1 MMSLKGFLLGDREA
15 RAKDPSKV
23 GLLPLML
30 PMLLE
35 HILYS
40 TVNLLDVL
48 FISRISDSAVNSVS
62 VPGQYLSVCQILAFS
77 VSAGAIICVN
87 QAIGMGNFKKVNR
100 LATIACA
107 ANALLGALFG
117 LLFITNADALL
128 SVMRLEAESLRGAA
142 RYLRITGGLM
152 IFQCVSIVFN
162 SLSRSLGRIRAPLY
176 INITANLINVV
187 GNYLVVF
194 HPEITHVD
202 PVAGVA
208 MTSVLSH
215 FVGMVIAFTFAY
227 RAGVRVS
234 PKLLRPFPRADIGLA
249 LSLGIP
255 GGLNNISYSLC
266 QLVTTAIV
274 TRFGD
279 LMVSTKVYV
288 TSLAGYVALVGMSFC
303 QANSIMVGYRVGAAK
318 YDEAKRLAIFVARVA
333 VLSNLF
339 FSSVLFLFRR
349 QLLGIFT
356 SDPAILQTA
365 SVILLIDF
373 AVEVGRALNN
383 SFSGSLNAVGDVKYQ
398 LVINQLSGW
407 LISVGCSYLFSTVFG
422 LGLYGVWA
430 AFALDELTRGL
441 IMRARWRSERWIGGV
456 ETRRKTLAA

>member
-1 MMSLKGFLLGDREA
+1 MPMSDFLLGERK
-15 RAKDPSKV
+15 RKGGDPSRV
-23 GLLPLML
+23 GLIPLML

-48 FISRISDSAVNSVS
+48 FISRISDHAVNSVS
-62 VPGQYLSVCQILAFS
+62 VPGQYLSICQILAFS
-77 VSAGAIICVN
+77 VSAGSIICVN
-87 QAIGMGNFKKVNR
+87 QAIGMGNLKKVNR

-117 LLFITNADALL
+117 LVFFFHADGLL
-128 SVMRLEAESLRGAA
+128 SVMRLEADTLSGAA

-176 INITANLINVV
+176 INIAANLINVA

-202 PVAGVA
+202 QVAGVA
-208 MTSVLSH
+208 MTSVLSQ
-215 FVGMVIAFTFAY
+215 FAGMVIAFVFAY

-234 PKLLRPFPRADIGLA
+234 PRYFMPFPKEDIGMA

-266 QLVTTAIV
+266 QLVTTAIISH
-274 TRFGD
+274 FGD
-279 LMVSTKVYV
+279 MMVSTKVYV
-288 TSLAGYVALVGMSFC
+288 SSLAGYVTLVSMSFC

-318 YDEAKRLAIFVARVA
+318 YEEARRLAIFVARVA

-339 FSSVLFLFRR
+339 FSGVLFIFRR
-349 QLLGIFT
+349 QFISIFT
-356 SDPAILQTA
+356 GDPAILQTA
-365 SVILLIDF
+365 SSILLIDF

-383 SFSGSLNAVGDVKYQ
+383 SFSGSLTAVGDVRYQ
-398 LVINQLSGW
+398 LVVNQLSGW
-407 LISVGCSYLFSTVFG
+407 LISVGCAYLFSTVFG
-422 LGLYGVWA
+422 LGLYGVWM

-441 IMRARWRSERWIGGV
+441 IMRVRWRSGRWIGAV
-456 ETRRKTLAA
+456 ESRRKTLAT

>member
-1 MMSLKGFLLGDREA
+1 MREFLLGDR
-15 RAKDPSKV
+15 KGKGGDPSKV
-23 GLLPLML
+23 GLIPLML

-48 FISRISDSAVNSVS
+48 FISRISDHAVNSVS
-62 VPGQYLSVCQILAFS
+62 VPGQYLSICQILAFS
-77 VSAGAIICVN
+77 VSSGAIICVN
-87 QAIGMGNFKKVNR
+87 QAIGMGNLKKVNR
-100 LATIACA
+100 LAAIACA
-107 ANALLGALFG
+107 ANALLGAIFG
-117 LLFITNADALL
+117 LTFFFHADSLL
-128 SVMRLEAESLRGAA
+128 SVMRLEADTLSGAA

-176 INITANLINVV
+176 INITANLINVI

-202 PVAGVA
+202 PVVGVA
-208 MTSVLSH
+208 MTSVLSQ
-215 FVGMVIAFTFAY
+215 FVGMIVAFALAY

-234 PKLLRPFPRADIGLA
+234 LKCLWPFPRQDFALA

-274 TRFGD
+274 SRFGD
-279 LMVSTKVYV
+279 MMMSTKVYV
-288 TSLAGYVALVGMSFC
+288 TSLAGYVALVSMSFC

-318 YDEAKRLAIFVARVA
+318 YDEAKRLAIFVARIS

-339 FSSVLFLFRR
+339 FSGLLFLFRR
-349 QLLGIFT
+349 RLIGIFT
-356 SDPAILQTA
+356 TDPAILATA
-365 SVILLIDF
+365 AGVLLIDF
-373 AVEVGRALNN
+373 AVEIGRALNN
-383 SFSGSLNAVGDVKYQ
+383 SFSGSLTAVGDVRYQ
-398 LVINQLSGW
+398 LLVNQLSGW
-407 LISVGCSYLFSTVFG
+407 LISVGCAYLFSTVFG
-422 LGLYGVWA
+422 LGLYGVWM

-441 IMRARWRSERWIGGV
+441 IPRARWRSSRWTGGV
-456 ETRRKTLAA
+456 EARRKTLAQ

>member
-1 MMSLKGFLLGDREA
+1 MGDRRSKA
-15 RAKDPSKV
+15 GDPSRV
-23 GLLPLML
+23 GLIPLML

-48 FISRISDSAVNSVS
+48 FISRISDSAVNAVS
-62 VPGQYLSVCQILAFS
+62 VPGQYLSISQILAFS
-77 VSAGAIICVN
+77 VSSGAIICVN
-87 QAIGMGNFKKVNR
+87 QAIGMGNLKKVNR
-100 LATIACA
+100 LASIACA
-107 ANALLGALFG
+107 ANTLLGVIFG
-117 LLFITNADALL
+117 LLFSFNADALL
-128 SVMRLEAESLRGAA
+128 SIMHLEDATLRGAA

-176 INITANLINVV
+176 INITTNLINVA

-208 MTSVLSH
+208 MTSVISQ
-215 FVGMVIAFTFAY
+215 FTGMVIAFSFAY
-227 RAGVRVS
+227 RAGMRVS
-234 PKLLRPFPRADIGLA
+234 LRSLVPFPKADIGMA

-266 QLVTTAIV
+266 QLVTTALISH
-274 TRFGD
+274 FGD
-279 LMVSTKVYV
+279 MMVSTKVYV
-288 TSLAGYVALVGMSFC
+288 SSLAGYVALVSMSFC

-318 YDEAKRLAIFVARVA
+318 YDEARRLAIFVARVS

-339 FSSVLFLFRR
+339 FSGVLFIFRR
-349 QLLGIFT
+349 QLIGFFT
-356 SDPAILQTA
+356 DDPAILQTA
-365 SVILLIDF
+365 SLILLIDF

-383 SFSGSLNAVGDVKYQ
+383 SFSGSLTAVGDVRYQ

-422 LGLYGVWA
+422 FGLYGVWA

-441 IMRARWRSERWIGGV
+441 IMRTRWRSGRWIGGV
-456 ETRRKTLAA
+456 EARRKTLAA

>member
-1 MMSLKGFLLGDREA
+1 MPMSDFLLGVR
-15 RAKDPSKV
+15 KKKGGDPSGV
-23 GLLPLML
+23 GLIPLML

-48 FISRISDSAVNSVS
+48 FISRISDHAVNSVS
-62 VPGQYLSVCQILAFS
+62 VPGQYLSICQILAFS
-77 VSAGAIICVN
+77 VSAGSIICVN
-87 QAIGMGNFKKVNR
+87 QAIGMGNLKKVNR

-117 LLFITNADALL
+117 LVFFFHADGLL
-128 SVMRLEAESLRGAA
+128 SVMRLEADTLSGAA
-142 RYLRITGGLM
+142 RYLRVTGGLM

-176 INITANLINVV
+176 INITANLINVI

-194 HPEITHVD
+194 HPEITGVD
-202 PVAGVA
+202 PVVGVA
-208 MTSVLSH
+208 MASVLSQ
-215 FVGMVIAFTFAY
+215 FVGMIVAFIFAC

-234 PKLLRPFPRADIGLA
+234 PRHLSPLPRADISLA

-266 QLVTTAIV
+266 QLVTTAIIS
-274 TRFGD
+274 RFGD
-279 LMVSTKVYV
+279 MMVSTKVYV
-288 TSLAGYVALVGMSFC
+288 TSLAGYVALVSMSFC

-318 YDEAKRLAIFVARVA
+318 YEEARRLAIFVARIS

-339 FSSVLFLFRR
+339 FSALLFLFRR
-349 QLLGIFT
+349 RLIGIFT
-356 SDPAILQTA
+356 ADPAVLATA
-365 SVILLIDF
+365 TGILLIDF
-373 AVEVGRALNN
+373 AVETGRALNN
-383 SFSGSLNAVGDVKYQ
+383 SFSGSLTAVGDVRYQ
-398 LVINQLSGW
+398 LVVNQLSGL
-407 LISVGCSYLFSTVFG
+407 LISVGCAYLFSTVLG
-422 LGLYGVWA
+422 LGLYGVWM

-441 IMRARWRSERWIGGV
+441 ILRARWRSGRWIGGV
-456 ETRRKTLAA
+456 ASRRKTLAE